1 MTMHERIKLL
11 REEQRISRA
20 ELARLVGYTSRS
32 SINKVEAGL
41 VDLPQSKIAAFA
53 KALNTT
59 PRYLMGWE
67 EQPAPQDGLSPAK
80 RKLIS
85 RVQQMTDAQA
95 EAFLQAMDAF
105 LSIE

>member
-1 MTMHERIKLL
+1 MHERIKLL
-11 REEQRISRA
+11 REEQGISRA

-41 VDLPQSKIAAFA
+41 VDLPQSKIVAFA

-67 EQPAPQDGLSPAK
+67 ERPAQQDGLSPVK
-80 RKLIS
+80 QKLIS

-95 EAFLQAMDAF
+95 EAFLRAMDAF

>member
-1 MTMHERIKLL
+1 MHERIKLL

-67 EQPAPQDGLSPAK
+67 EQPAPQDGLSPEKQELFNLILGLSEDEVEAWLRLL
-80 RKLIS
+80 RK
-85 RVQQMTDAQA
+85 
-95 EAFLQAMDAF
+95 
-105 LSIE
+105 

>member
-80 RKLIS
+80 QKLIS

-95 EAFLQAMDAF
+95 EAFLRAMDAF

>member
-1 MTMHERIKLL
+1 MKMHEKIKWL
-11 REEQRISRA
+11 REEQRISQA

-32 SINKVEAGL
+32 SINKVETGL
-41 VDLPQSKIAAFA
+41 VDLPQSKIVAFA

-67 EQPAPQDGLSPAK
+67 EQPGQQDGLSPAK

-95 EAFLQAMDAF
+95 EAFLRALDAF